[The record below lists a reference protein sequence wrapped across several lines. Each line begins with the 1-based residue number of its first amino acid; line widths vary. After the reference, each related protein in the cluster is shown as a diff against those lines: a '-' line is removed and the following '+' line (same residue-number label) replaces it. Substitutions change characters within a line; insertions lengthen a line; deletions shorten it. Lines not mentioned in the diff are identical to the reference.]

1 MMAVKLGQDQYY
13 QVKSLCRYEEKVKGS
28 RFIATAKPVTT
39 EAEANAFI
47 EDIKKEFHDATH
59 NCYAWKVGV
68 GRSQRYRYYDD
79 GEPSGTAGLP
89 ILKSID
95 ARGVANACIV
105 VTRYFGGTKLGTGG
119 LMRAYGKMAADLLR
133 SCEIEKRFFTESLV
147 FESEFD
153 FINVVHNVINTFEA
167 ELKGA
172 NYGENV
178 VTFSVEVKASQLTAF
193 KTKLTDATNGQV
205 RFR

>member
-1 MMAVKLGQDQYY
+1 MGIKLAQDQYY
-13 QVKSLCRYEEKVKGS
+13 QIRQQCRCEDNVKGS
-28 RFIATAKPVTT
+28 RFIATARSVTS

-47 EDIKKEFHDATH
+47 ENIKKEFHDATH

-68 GRSQRYRYYDD
+68 GRLQRYRYYDD

-95 ARGVANACIV
+95 ARAVSNGCIV
-105 VTRYFGGTKLGTGG
+105 VTRYFGGTRLGTGG

-133 SCEIEKRFFTESLV
+133 SCEIEKRYFTDTLH
-147 FESEFD
+147 FEVSFD
-153 FINVVHNVINTFEA
+153 FTNVVHNIINTFDA
-167 ELKGA
+167 ELKDTKYNEVA
-172 NYGENV
+172 V
-178 VTFSVEVKASQLTAF
+178 SFTVEVKTSQLQAF
-193 KTKLTDATNGQV
+193 KTKLTDGTNGQV